1 MASILKVDE
10 LQNSAGQPILA
21 NGYLRRPGQII
32 ETIAGVCDGSVAY
45 GETGSYALQ
54 NVTGVQVLT
63 TAYADATGSVISY
76 TPPPGTSR
84 VIYEYNAFLGWADA
98 HAISHWKLFI
108 DGTEVVY
115 ARTSRSG
122 YYPEDRYTFMWV
134 FSIGS
139 ANTNTGAQQTW
150 TNPKEIKWQ
159 VRDYST
165 GNRRYRLHNT
175 TYWDGA
181 GGNQFSMPTIRIT
194 AIA

>member
-32 ETIAGVCDGSVAY
+32 ETIAGVCDGSTIS
-45 GETGSYALQ
+45 GETGNYALQ

-76 TPPPGTSR
+76 IAPPGASR
-84 VIYEYNAFLGWADA
+84 VVYEYSAFLGWADA

-108 DGTEVVY
+108 DETEVLY

-134 FSIGS
+134 FSIGT
-139 ANTNTGAQQTW
+139 ANTNTGAQETW
-150 TNPKEIKWQ
+150 TSPKQIKWQ
-159 VRDYST
+159 ARDYGGS
-165 GNRRYRLHNT
+165 NRRYRLHNT
-175 TYWDGA
+175 TYWDGT
-181 GGNQFSMPTIRIT
+181 GGNQFSMPTVRIT